1 MLASKKRTNNL
12 FYGWVIAVT
21 CLIIGTVIW
30 GTRYTFG
37 VFFKSVESGFGVNRT
52 VTSSVFSMY
61 MVFCAIFAILGGWAL
76 DKYGPRRVTFVMGL
90 FTGLSLILT
99 GQINSVG
106 QLFITYSLLLAIG
119 TGAGFVVLS
128 ATTSRWFD
136 QKRGLA
142 VAIAT
147 IGSGLGTS
155 IMAPIATYLI
165 AEFDWR
171 RAYMVIGLASGLIT
185 ILLSL
190 LLRRSPAE
198 RLADFS
204 ARKVPVSPASSYS
217 DSLSLIQASKTRSFW
232 CLGVAWFL
240 NSLCLNLV
248 LTHIVPYATDIGIS
262 KADAALILSLNGA
275 AVVPARLIMGGIS
288 DRLGRK
294 MTTIVCSL
302 LQVFAMVWLIWAQ
315 ELWALYLFAIVF
327 GVGDGGFYSPST
339 AMVGDIFGL
348 RNIGVL
354 MGVLAAAWGIGAAV
368 GPAMGGL
375 IFDTNRSYFFA
386 FLAGA
391 LAVMLATV
399 LVAFLRSE
407 LKSNG

>member
-1 MLASKKRTNNL
+1 MLASKKRTNKL

-90 FTGLSLILT
+90 FTGVSLILT

-165 AEFDWR
+165 AELDWR
-171 RAYMVIGLASGLIT
+171 QAYMVIGLVSGLIT

-190 LLRRSPAE
+190 LLRSSPAE
-198 RLADFS
+198 RLADFK
-204 ARKVPVSPASSYS
+204 AEKIPVNTASGHLASM
-217 DSLSLIQASKTRSFW
+217 SLKQASKTRSLWF
-232 CLGVAWFL
+232 LGVAWFL

-348 RNIGVL
+348 RNIGVI
-354 MGVLAAAWGIGAAV
+354 MGVLAAAWGIGAAI
-368 GPAMGGL
+368 GPAMGGF
-375 IFDTNRSYFFA
+375 IFDVSRSYQVA
-386 FLAGA
+386 FVIGA
-391 LAVMLATV
+391 LAVILGTF
-399 LVAFLRSE
+399 LVAGLRQEVASA
-407 LKSNG
+407 